1 MKMKPFFPFAATFAA
16 LLLCCGL
23 SQVQAQSAS
32 LSGSGGKTNTNPM
45 VDFCDLILPSVE
57 KQLKTDAN
65 ATCSTQSTC
74 VDCMDRASKMV
85 LSATL
90 YVQPDKLDCKGI
102 TDINYQV
109 DAAETSRGVAKPKP
123 STPRFRPKLMQSPC
137 FAGGTN
143 LEVLVPGYDMNKRE
157 FGFLWEVDGKKAG
170 HLNTVTC
177 ACGKE
182 AKVRVTHL
190 GTGESVNLTMKI
202 NATCGNTNTSK
213 N

>member
-1 MKMKPFFPFAATFAA
+1 MKMKVFFSCAATFVA

-23 SQVQAQSAS
+23 NQVQAQSGS
-32 LSGSGGKTNTNPM
+32 LPGSGGKTTTNPT
-45 VDFCDLILPSVE
+45 VDFCDLILPAVE

-65 ATCSTQSTC
+65 ASCSTQSTC

-90 YVQPDKLDCKGI
+90 YVQPDKTDCKGA
-102 TDINYQV
+102 TDISLEE
-109 DAAETSRGVAKPKP
+109 DATASRGAAKQKP
-123 STPRFRPKLMQSPC
+123 STPRFRPKMMQSPC

-143 LEVLVPGYDMNKRE
+143 LEVIVPGHDLNKRE
-157 FGFLWEVDGKKAG
+157 FGFMWEVDGKKAG
-170 HLNTVTC
+170 HLSSVTC

-190 GTGESVNLTMKI
+190 GTGESVNLTMKL
-202 NATCGNTNTSK
+202 NATCNSTTTSK